1 MAAGS
6 ADMSRPAKL
15 PKIRPRDAAT
25 LVIVDRAAGIPR
37 ILMGRRRPDQAFLP
51 NKYVFP
57 GGRVERADRGLDCA
71 DTLREHDRERLLLEV
86 NGKPSPSLP
95 AALALAAIR
104 ETFEETGIVIG
115 RPSATAL
122 AIKAARRQNA
132 WSTFLATGFA
142 PSLSGLRFF
151 ARAITPPG
159 RPRRYDT
166 RFFFVD
172 ASAIAHRT
180 AITDGELSNLDW
192 FSIEEMQSL
201 DLPSITRAVILD
213 LAEHFELGLNADA
226 QNAHANTQAYD
237 IALNAPVPFYFHKNG
252 RFERL
257 LLR

>member
-6 ADMSRPAKL
+6 ADIDRPAKL
-15 PKIRPRDAAT
+15 PRIRPRDAAT
-25 LVIVDRAAGIPR
+25 LVIVDRAAGLPR

-57 GGRVERADRGLDCA
+57 GGRVERADRGFGCA
-71 DTLREHDRERLLLEV
+71 DTLREQDRERLLLEV
-86 NGKPSPSLP
+86 NSKPSPTLP
-95 AALALAAIR
+95 AALGLAAIR

-115 RPSATAL
+115 RPTTMAPGIKL
-122 AIKAARRQNA
+122 ARSQNA
-132 WSTFLATGFA
+132 WRTFLATGFA

-213 LAEHFELGLNADA
+213 LAEHFAQDQDTDA
-226 QNAHANTQAYD
+226 QNAHAYD
-237 IALNAPVPFYFHKNG
+237 IAHRAPVPFYFHKNG